1 MRPRPWARWI
11 YAVLGGGSVVNGLWM
26 LAAPTHWFATI
37 PGAADTG
44 PLNPHLVRDY
54 GICYFIVGASVL
66 AGLARGFPY
75 GLHIAVTAYFGGHAL
90 LHAWD
95 ILAGRLPA
103 HHWVMDFPGVF
114 LPALLL
120 LVMSLPFA
128 WERKS

>member
-1 MRPRPWARWI
+1 MRLRVWARWI
-11 YAVLGGGSVVNGLWM
+11 YAVLGAGSVVNGAWM
-26 LAAPTHWFATI
+26 LVAPALWFASI

-54 GICYFIVGASVL
+54 GISYLIVGAAIL
-66 AGLARGFPY
+66 IGLARGFPY
-75 GLHIAVTAYFGGHAL
+75 GLHIAVTAFFSGHAL

-103 HHWVMDFPGVF
+103 HHWSMDFPGVF

-128 WERKS
+128 WEQK

>member
-1 MRPRPWARWI
+1 MRPRTWARWA
-11 YAVLGGGSVVNGLWM
+11 YAALGVGSVANGVWM
-26 LAAPTHWFATI
+26 LATPALWFATI

-54 GICYFIVGASVL
+54 GVCYLIVGAAVL
-66 AGLARGFPY
+66 AGLLARGFPY
-75 GLHIAVTAYFGGHAL
+75 GLHIAVTAFFTGHAL

-95 ILAGRLPA
+95 ILAGRLAA
-103 HHWVMDFPGVF
+103 HHWRMDFPGVF

-128 WERKS
+128 WERT

>member
-1 MRPRPWARWI
+1 MRPRLWARWI

-26 LAAPTHWFATI
+26 LAAPAQWFASI
-37 PGAADTG
+37 PGAAGTG
-44 PLNPHLVRDY
+44 PLNSHLVRDY
-54 GICYFIVGASVL
+54 GICYLIVGAAVL
-66 AGLARGFPY
+66 AGLVRGFPY
-75 GLHIAVTAYFGGHAL
+75 GLHIAVTGFVGGHAL

-103 HHWVMDFPGVF
+103 HHWTIDFPGVF

-128 WERKS
+128 WKRE